1 MQTVGRGQTEDSNPP
16 PHAIPP
22 TEEEV
27 EEVEVISG
35 VRIGFEEQQRAA
47 LPAFF
52 WFCGVACATPVALV
66 GGLAEIELLPTGEGR
81 LLRHLEQ
88 GW

>member
-52 WFCGVACATPVALV
+52 GFVASRVPRRWPR
-66 GGLAEIELLPTGEGR
+66 GN
-81 LLRHLEQ
+81 
-88 GW
+88 